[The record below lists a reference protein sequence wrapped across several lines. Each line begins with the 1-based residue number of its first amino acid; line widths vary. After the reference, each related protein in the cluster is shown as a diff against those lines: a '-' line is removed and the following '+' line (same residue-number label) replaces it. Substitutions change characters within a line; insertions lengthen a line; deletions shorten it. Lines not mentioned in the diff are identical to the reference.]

1 MSWLRGSSALLLAV
15 AAAWSPLAGQSDSVR
30 LLVTNS
36 TCTPGPCQTVKVLAF
51 PQNFPRTPGGRWRI
65 ELGTLSTASACF
77 AIPPESKFLMVEQ
90 HPNGVED
97 TSFVRWT
104 SRDSLALGTLAPD
117 ENWAAVG
124 PSTGYFVPQRRR
136 GWRVA
141 LPGVVEP
148 EPARPCRPQ
157 GKTP

>member
-15 AAAWSPLAGQSDSVR
+15 AAAWSPLAGQSYSVR
-30 LLVTNS
+30 LLATKS
-36 TCTPGPCQTVKVLAF
+36 TCTPGPCQTVEVLAF

-77 AIPPESKFLMVEQ
+77 AIPPEAKFLLVEQ
-90 HPNGVED
+90 HTNGVND

-104 SRDSLALGTLAPD
+104 SRDSLALGTLAPS
-117 ENWAAVG
+117 ENWVDGG

-136 GWRVA
+136 GWRVE
-141 LPGVVEP
+141 LPGMSSP
-148 EPARPCRPQ
+148 DPARLC
-157 GKTP
+157 TPRT